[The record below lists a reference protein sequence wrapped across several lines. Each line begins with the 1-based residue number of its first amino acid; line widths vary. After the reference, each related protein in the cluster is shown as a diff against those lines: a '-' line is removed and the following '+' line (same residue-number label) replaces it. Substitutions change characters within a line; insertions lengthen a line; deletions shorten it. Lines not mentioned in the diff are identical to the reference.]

1 MTGPGDDPV
10 DKAMKNKLSTYG
22 QWLSRLCDSKAGLA
36 GLIML
41 AIWLVIAVLG
51 TFWTPYDPLA
61 FDIPVRFQSPG
72 WDHWLGTDKFGRD
85 ILSRI
90 MAGTGYVLVLALSG
104 SLLALVM
111 GTTVGLCSGY
121 KGGLVDEILMRAMD
135 VLMSFPSLL
144 LAILVLG
151 TLGPG
156 FINVVL
162 VVGVVFCPRVARVVR
177 GAVMEVRPKEFIEA
191 AVLRGESGPNIM
203 VREILP
209 NIMGPLGVEF
219 SVRFAYAIFL
229 SASLGFLGLGVQPPT
244 PDWGLMISENRV
256 FMVTAPWTVVA
267 PGLAISTLVVGVN
280 LLADAVRQLA
290 AGEI

>member
-1 MTGPGDDPV
+1 
-10 DKAMKNKLSTYG
+10 MKKTSFAFDLFC
-22 QWLSRLCDSKAGLA
+22 RLAGSSAGLF
-36 GLIML
+36 GLIL
-41 AIWLVIAVLG
+41 IAIWLIIALVG
-51 TFWTPYDPLA
+51 YFWTPYDPLE
-61 FDIPVRFQSPG
+61 FNISVRFSPPN

-85 ILSRI
+85 MLSRI
-90 MAGTGYVLVLALSG
+90 MSGTGYVIVLALSG
-104 SLLALVM
+104 ALLALVL
-111 GTTVGLCSGY
+111 GAAIGLCAGY
-121 KGGLVDEILMRAMD
+121 YGGMTDETLMRGMD

-162 VVGVVFCPRVARVVR
+162 VIGVVFCPRVARVVR
-177 GAVMEVRPKEFIEA
+177 SAVLDVRPKEFIEA
-191 AVLRGESGPNIM
+191 AILRGERSANIM

-209 NIMGPLGVEF
+209 NILGPLGVEF

-229 SASLGFLGLGVQPPT
+229 SASLGFLGLGVQPPN

-256 FMVTAPWTVVA
+256 FITNAPWTVVA
-267 PGLAISTLVVGVN
+267 PGLAISSLVVGVN
-280 LLADAVRQLA
+280 MLADAVRQLA